1 MKYVLPLLLLL
12 FLACNADKDVVV
24 EGIDHQ
30 IIGKW
35 ELEATKISPGGIVDW
50 TNVTKGPI
58 FEFKSDSTF
67 ELSKSEL
74 CPKAVLGTFHISEDI
89 LHLEY
94 FCDSNSSNT
103 DYYYWFED
111 GKLILGL
118 MGCIEEC
125 SYRYKPVN

>member
-35 ELEATKISPGGIVDW
+35 QLEATKISPGGIVDW
-50 TNVTKGPI
+50 TNVTKGPF

-67 ELSKSEL
+67 ELSKSIL
-74 CPKAVLGTFHISEDI
+74 CPKAVLGIFTIAEDI
-89 LHLEY
+89 LNLEY
-94 FCDSNSSNT
+94 FCDSISSNT

-111 GKLILGL
+111 GKLILGF